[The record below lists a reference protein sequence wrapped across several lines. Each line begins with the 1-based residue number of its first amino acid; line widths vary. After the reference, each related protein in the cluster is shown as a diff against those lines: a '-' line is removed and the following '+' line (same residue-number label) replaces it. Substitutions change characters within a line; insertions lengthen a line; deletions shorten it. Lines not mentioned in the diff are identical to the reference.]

1 MSRISKYF
9 REQKST
15 LLRFF
20 VIAIALF
27 LLAWVIDSLFWRGVS
42 FVVVVL
48 MMVGLRNVTSSTS
61 EDVGVLK
68 DKVARMA
75 SGDLQLMGTAEGTE
89 NPVAREFSTS
99 LVLLNARLRQMVE
112 KLKSLSESVGSASGQ
127 IVELSHTLL
136 KSGQNQSQSAEKV
149 ARAIAEMSSAIART
163 AHEAESMNELGLA
176 ASSASL
182 ELTASIEEVLRNSQ
196 QVTEF
201 ARDAQASMEGMVK
214 GMSAIQ
220 KDSEMLVQS
229 SIDMDNSVHNMQLR
243 TGIVTKRAAE
253 ADHLAEQAALEA
265 KSGADLVADLQA
277 GMENIAETVR
287 NAGSVVD
294 ALSQRSEQ
302 IGDILNV
309 ITQIADQTNL
319 LSLNAA
325 ILSAQA
331 GVHGKG
337 FAVVAE
343 EIRKLSTRTASSVNE
358 IEQLISKIRVEIR
371 DAVQLMDAGNV
382 RLADG
387 LERSRRASDALTRI
401 LESASLAREKVAAIA
416 ESSKEQILAEKDVSR
431 STTTTRGR
439 LNQIAQTI
447 QEQSRLNREVNTKA
461 HRTIELLQSVERAME
476 EQTKGAKEVSN
487 TVERVSEII
496 RNTHDVIAEQ
506 SVTSAQVVQSVGTLR
521 SSVQSSIATIRSL
534 NSTALSLDQE
544 SFILKHELG
553 RFSLPR
559 PKSGGTLNMGLT
571 VRVTNLDPSYAQY
584 VYLVDWVYNFY
595 EGLVEYGEGTDV
607 RPMLAEK
614 WDISDDALMYTF
626 RLKRGVRFHNGKELT
641 AVDVKASYERV
652 LHPNAKTPGT
662 WVFEMVAGAEE
673 FNAGKARDVAGITIV
688 DPYTLKIRL
697 TQPVPFFLGMI
708 AQCYAFVMPAEMAAR
723 HTPLTEVCGT
733 GPFRLVR
740 FVSEQLIEM
749 VRFDKYHG
757 APLPYV
763 DRVIARMSMQED
775 EIAAELRKGKIHLS
789 AELQKQRL
797 SEFLADAD
805 WRSRVETN
813 VQLYTSFLAI
823 DCRLKPFQ
831 DVRVRQ
837 AVAYAID
844 RERLLRD
851 VVGSER
857 AVIAKSLL
865 PPGLPGYDANSI
877 GYQYDPG
884 RAQSLLSQAGV
895 ARGTRIDLMQT
906 EATANKA
913 MINVIQ
919 EDLKAVGIDLAVQ
932 YVSPEVNDR
941 LIHEGRIPIRLTRWV
956 ADYPDP
962 DNFLHVTFN
971 AKSTVFNLGFQ
982 NEEFDRLTSEARYL
996 ADIRERVRL
1005 YQRAERIWMQQCPCV
1020 VLFHNRALILHQ
1032 EGVQGCVPHFTQPVL
1047 RLKKVWLSE
1056 SQ

>member
-1 MSRISKYF
+1 MSPIFRYF
-9 REQKST
+9 REYRSQILRS
-15 LLRFF
+15 LLL
-20 VIAIALF
+20 ALALF
-27 LLAWVIDSLFWRGVS
+27 LLSWAIDSLLWRAIA
-42 FVVVVL
+42 FVAITLVF
-48 MMVGLRNVTSSTS
+48 MALRSVTSSAS
-61 EDVGVLK
+61 DDVGALK
-68 DKVARMA
+68 EKVARMA
-75 SGDLQLMGTAEGTE
+75 SGDLQLMTVAERSE
-89 NPVAREFSTS
+89 NVMAREFFTS

-127 IVELSHTLL
+127 IVELSHSLL

-149 ARAIAEMSSAIART
+149 ARAIAEISSAISRT
-163 AHEAESMNELGLA
+163 AHEAESMNELGLT

-196 QVTEF
+196 QVTQF

-214 GMSAIQ
+214 GMGAIQ
-220 KDSEMLVQS
+220 ADSDMLVQS
-229 SIDMDNSVHNMQLR
+229 SIEMDNAVHNMQLR

-253 ADHLAEQAALEA
+253 ADHLAEQAAMEA
-265 KSGADLVADLQA
+265 KSGAELVADVQA
-277 GMENIAETVR
+277 GMESIAETVR

-294 ALSQRSEQ
+294 TLSQRSEH

-371 DAVQLMDAGNV
+371 DAVQLMDAGNS
-382 RLADG
+382 RLSDG
-387 LERSRRASDALTRI
+387 LERSRRASEALTRI
-401 LESASLAREKVAAIA
+401 LESATLAREKVSAIA
-416 ESSKEQILAEKDVSR
+416 ESSREQILAEKDVSR
-431 STTTTRGR
+431 STTTTRAR

-447 QEQSRLNREVNTKA
+447 QEQSRVNREVNTKA
-461 HRTIELLQSVERAME
+461 QRTIELLQSVERAME

-506 SVTSAQVVQSVGTLR
+506 SVTSTQVVQSVGTLR
-521 SSVQSSIATIRSL
+521 ASVQSSIATIRSL

-559 PKSGGTLNMGLT
+559 PKSGGTLDLGLT
-571 VRVTNLDPSYAQY
+571 IRVTSLDPSYAQY

-607 RPMLAEK
+607 RPLLAEK
-614 WDISDDALMYTF
+614 WDISEDGLVYTF
-626 RLKRGVRFHNGKELT
+626 KIKKGVRFHNGKELT
-641 AVDVKASYERV
+641 AADVKASYERV
-652 LHPNAKTPGT
+652 LHPMAKTPGT

-673 FNAGKARDVAGITIV
+673 FHAGKARDVAGITIV

-697 TQPVPFFLGMI
+697 IQPVPFFLGMI
-708 AQCYAFVMPAEMAAR
+708 AQCYAFILPADLAAR

-733 GPFRLVR
+733 GPFRLAR
-740 FVSEQLIEM
+740 FVPEQSIEM
-749 VRFDKYHG
+749 VRFEQYHG

-763 DRVIARMSMQED
+763 DRVNARMAMQESD
-775 EIAAELRKGKIHLS
+775 IAAELKKGKFHLS
-789 AELQKQRL
+789 AELQRQHL
-797 SEFLADAD
+797 SEFMADPD

-823 DCRLKPFQ
+823 DCRLRPFQ

-837 AVAYAID
+837 AIAYAVD
-844 RERLLRD
+844 RDRLLRE
-851 VVGSER
+851 VVGVER

-865 PPGLPGYDANSI
+865 PPGLPGYDPNSI
-877 GYQYDPG
+877 GYLYDPG
-884 RAQSLLSQAGV
+884 RAQSLLSQAGI
-895 ARGTRIDLMQT
+895 AKGTRIDLIQT

-913 MINVIQ
+913 MLNVIR
-919 EDLKAVGIDLAVQ
+919 EDLNAVGIDLAIQ

-941 LIHEGRIPIRLTRWV
+941 MIHEGRIPIRLTRWV

-971 AKSTVFNLGFQ
+971 SKSTVFNLGFQ
-982 NEEFDRLTSEARYL
+982 NEEFDRLTLEARYL

-1056 SQ
+1056 SR